1 MTKQTRSCANCG
13 LPKEGKCKGEI
24 EISGCNVW
32 QPRKNPSD
40 TLEQIK
46 ERWAK
51 DVVVEMESDGDF
63 FENSDAF
70 DKMFSEIR
78 ELLDRE
84 ITCKK
89 CFVLDEWHEQAKE
102 LALKDKR
109 IAELEA
115 ELTDKNLPPL
125 EWAKIHAKDRE
136 QARSQGRNE
145 AIAEIENDLRN
156 RLNELKIL
164 NTTKSPF
171 SDNDNIEVR
180 GQIQELEILIKKLA
194 SMREK
199 KAKA

>member
-78 ELLDRE
+78 ELP
-84 ITCKK
+84 
-89 CFVLDEWHEQAKE
+89 AG
-102 LALKDKR
+102 
-109 IAELEA
+109 ELEKLNIWQA
-115 ELTDKNLPPL
+115 EAENQSYLMSKSRLRG
-125 EWAKIHAKDRE
+125 RE
-136 QARSQGRNE
+136 E
-145 AIAEIENDLRN
+145 TIAEIENDLRN

>member
-1 MTKQTRSCANCG
+1 MAS
-13 LPKEGKCKGEI
+13 
-24 EISGCNVW
+24 
-32 QPRKNPSD
+32 KNPSD
-40 TLEQIK
+40 AKPKSEKGTELKRVSASFPAMGNMPLPSRSAVRRRPEVAAPTTEVVGRPSDALEQIK

-78 ELLDRE
+78 ELP
-84 ITCKK
+84 
-89 CFVLDEWHEQAKE
+89 AG
-102 LALKDKR
+102 
-109 IAELEA
+109 ELEKLNIWQA
-115 ELTDKNLPPL
+115 EAENQSYLMSKSRLRG
-125 EWAKIHAKDRE
+125 RE
-136 QARSQGRNE
+136 E
-145 AIAEIENDLRN
+145 TIAEIENDLRN